1 MKHLALF
8 ACLSLLLA
16 GCADEQET
24 KTVQPDVNAGKA
36 LAAAHCAGCHGLDG
50 KGVAP
55 GIPHLAAQV
64 DGYLYASLLAYREGK
79 RTHAALRDMAKQLR
93 TQEMHDIVAFY
104 STLPRLEA
112 LTDKKDFTLSPYE
125 RGKAASESCARCHG
139 ADGNATAPGMP
150 SLAGQQPRY
159 FVSALQAYL
168 HGTRNIATMETM
180 LRGMSKIEMEN
191 LAIYYASQTPVRRG
205 RPAVGNPV
213 AGEPLT
219 ARCGGCHGAKGVSH
233 DATTPT
239 LAGQDAQY
247 LVSAIKSYRDQ
258 TRVHDIMLDDNTDQE
273 IADIAAFYATQE
285 SQAAESGPIT
295 VRELSAKCDR
305 CHAPGIDNPAMAIP
319 KIHGQNRDYLI
330 RALRAYRDGKRG
342 SSLMHNMS
350 LPYSEAIIES
360 VASLY
365 ANQDPR

>member
-1 MKHLALF
+1 MRHLALI
-8 ACLSLLLA
+8 ALLPLLLV
-16 GCADEQET
+16 GCADEQEA
-24 KTVQPDVNAGKA
+24 KTAQPDVNAGKA
-36 LAAAHCAGCHGLDG
+36 LAEAHCAACHGLDG
-50 KGVAP
+50 RGVAP

-79 RTHAALRDMAKQLR
+79 RTHAALRDMTKQLS
-93 TQEMHDIVAFY
+93 TKEIHDVAAFY
-104 STLPRLEA
+104 STLPALEA
-112 LTDKKDFTLSPYE
+112 QTDKKGITLSPYE
-125 RGKAASESCARCHG
+125 KGKAATKVCASCHG
-139 ADGNATAPGMP
+139 EDGNATEPGMP
-150 SLAGQQPRY
+150 SLAGQQPLY
-159 FVSALQAYL
+159 FMSAVQAYL
-168 HGTRNIATMETM
+168 HGTRNISTMETM
-180 LRGMSKIEMEN
+180 LRGLSRIDLEN
-191 LAIYYASQTPVRRG
+191 MAIYYASQTPVRRG
-205 RPAVGNPV
+205 KPAVGDPV

-219 ARCGGCHGAKGVSH
+219 ARCGGCHGAHGVSH

-247 LVSAIKSYRDQ
+247 LVSAIKAYRDQ
-258 TRVHDIMLDDNTDQE
+258 TRTHDIMLDDNTDQE

-285 SQAAESGPIT
+285 SKAAESGPVT
-295 VRELSAKCDR
+295 VQELSAKCDR
-305 CHAPGIDNPAMAIP
+305 CHAPGIENPTMEIP

-365 ANQDPR
+365 ATQDAR